1 VIAHPQSTTVDLAQL
16 DATSLVREPFE
27 FAIVPGFVRA
37 SELAA
42 ILRDFPTIR
51 RPGSFPVGAA
61 PHGSGFQRLLDDL
74 ASPNLARA
82 IGRKFGVDVEHR
94 PRLLTVR
101 GWCRESDGAI
111 HTDSAAKI
119 VSLLLY
125 LDPEWTQAGGRLR
138 MLRSADD
145 IDDVAAEAPAAGGTL
160 VAFRRGDRSYH
171 GHLPYA
177 GRRRVVQLNWLH
189 SARAARREE
198 RRHRVSAWL
207 KGWLPPA
214 AA

>member
-1 VIAHPQSTTVDLAQL
+1 MTSHPQLATVDLARL

-27 FAIVPGFVRA
+27 FVIVPGFVSRT
-37 SELAA
+37 ELPA
-42 ILRDFPTIR
+42 ILRDFPAIG
-51 RPGSFPVGAA
+51 RPGSFPVGVT

-74 ASPNLARA
+74 TSADLACA
-82 IGRKFGVDVEHR
+82 VGRKFSVDLERR
-94 PRLLTVR
+94 PRLITVR
-101 GWCRESDGAI
+101 GWCRASDGAI
-111 HTDSAAKI
+111 HKDSVAKI

-125 LDPEWTQAGGRLR
+125 LEPEWTATGGRLR
-138 MLRSADD
+138 MLGSDD
-145 IDDVAAEAPAAGGTL
+145 DLDDMAAEAPAAGGTL
-160 VAFRRGDRSYH
+160 VAFRRSDRSYH

-177 GRRRVVQLNWLH
+177 GPRRVVQLSWLD

-207 KGWLPPA
+207 KGCLPPA